1 MSDEQIKRQGIANS
15 LNFLTPTPTPTPT
28 SLSAACGA
36 LRRILNVE
44 CRVLNERKAGN
55 GSP

>member
-15 LNFLTPTPTPTPT
+15 LIFLTPTPTPTPT

-44 CRVLNERKAGN
+44 C
-55 GSP
+55 